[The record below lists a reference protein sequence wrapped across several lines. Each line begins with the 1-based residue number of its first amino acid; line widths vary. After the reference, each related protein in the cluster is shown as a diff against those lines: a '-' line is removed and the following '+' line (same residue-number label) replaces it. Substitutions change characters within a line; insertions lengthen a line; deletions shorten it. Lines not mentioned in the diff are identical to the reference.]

1 MNRDKAENG
10 AVISDSEAKAKN
22 IKRKLYHCG
31 SHRLYSAA
39 INQKLV
45 QIEKE
50 FGDKKIT
57 ASQARDKVSKL
68 QSSMRLVLSA
78 PGHNPIRLR

>member
-10 AVISDSEAKAKN
+10 VLMPDSEAKAKKM
-22 IKRKLYHCG
+22 KRALYHCG
-31 SHRLYSAA
+31 SHPIYSAA

-78 PGHNPIRLR
+78 PGNNPIRL